1 MKNKGQYNGKMSKK
15 NFNRQM
21 KCAAPIWRGGI
32 YNTRLTKLRRKKVS
46 SRKNAINIKKVPRMK
61 QTSEIRRI
69 PAPTPETV
77 DLKKTQFKVMAIKI
91 FFKYWLNF

>member
-1 MKNKGQYNGKMSKK
+1 MVKKLAKNGKNKISNVACSTHLGVEMYNS
-15 NFNRQM
+15 
-21 KCAAPIWRGGI
+21 
-32 YNTRLTKLRRKKVS
+32 RLTKLRRKKVS

-77 DLKKTQFKVMAIKI
+77 DLKKQNIK
-91 FFKYWLNF
+91 